1 MTLAAPHHRG
11 QPPKGTLH
19 RSGSLYYKLTFNNN
33 KKSIMNLMR
42 RSVHFKVNQCTR
54 PLPPGGP
61 SLFPTRGLKHII
73 CIHVTC
79 VQQGATSC
87 NLGHSGKR
95 GSVAL
100 WRPREPR
107 RWWLQASGTV
117 GNPFPTSATDKK
129 DFPSLLPQLGGF
141 PAGIQKLEGT
151 PGWVPVARRWA
162 GWLPVSPAG

>member
-1 MTLAAPHHRG
+1 
-11 QPPKGTLH
+11 
-19 RSGSLYYKLTFNNN
+19 
-33 KKSIMNLMR
+33 MNLMR